1 MSSVSTFGTFA
12 TARLGIYASQKA
24 LDVVGNNIAN
34 INTVGYTRQALNQ
47 KSLNVGGAD
56 KYSSGL
62 DIRIGTGALVTDVI
76 QLRDPYLDIRYRNEL
91 SSESAMKAKLNGLNQ
106 ISAYL
111 DEVGKGEDEEGVL
124 EAQFNKLISQM
135 EQLSSA
141 QGVGKDTHD
150 TLVRSAATALTAMIR
165 DYAGRLETLK
175 KNQMTGFQQD
185 LKNVNSILKRIQDL
199 NSSIRKSQ
207 IYGGDAL
214 EQQDERNNLIDEL
227 AGYIRIDVRYE
238 QEDLGQGLKVEKL
251 VIRLAGNDKL
261 SLEQNN
267 ATLIDGLYATEL
279 SVHTGDDGEPDP
291 NLLIDLAPLK
301 DKRERVMKLPDGTES
316 DVVRLADNTLYGG
329 LQAERELL
337 TEQGEYATEEQL
349 GLSGDPL
356 AADPDAATK
365 RGIPFYQKALD
376 TLANTFAHIMN
387 EANTTE
393 DGTMYPLFSS
403 NGNTDKIGPPYD
415 DGEPITAANIAVSQ
429 SWANGTVR
437 ILQSRKDPHTST
449 DNSNL
454 LHMVNLLMREDHE
467 FKPDADGD
475 AATKDTFFTGSFQ
488 QFFTDCMGGTLAD
501 DTMTT
506 EAMYQNYSISAEE
519 LYVDRD
525 AVVGVDLNDE
535 AMNMIQFQKSYS
547 AACRLMTVID
557 EVLDKLINGT
567 GRAGL

>member
-24 LDVVGNNIAN
+24 LDVVGNNITN
-34 INTVGYTRQALNQ
+34 INTPGYTRQALNQ

-91 SSESAMKAKLNGLNQ
+91 SSESAMEAKLNGLNQ

-111 DEVGKGEDEEGVL
+111 DEVGKGDEGEGVL

-141 QGVGKDTHD
+141 QGVGKDTND

-165 DYAGRLETLK
+165 DYAGRLETLR
-175 KNQMTGFQQD
+175 KNQMTGFEQD
-185 LKNVNSILKRIQDL
+185 LKNVNSILESIRNL

-227 AGYIRIDVRYE
+227 AKYVRINVEYT
-238 QEDLGQGLKVEKL
+238 QEDLGQGLLVEKL
-251 VIRLAGNDKL
+251 VIKLAGDDKL
-261 SLEQNN
+261 HPDQNN
-267 ATLIDGLYATEL
+267 ATLIDGIYATEL
-279 SVHTGDDGEPDP
+279 SVRPNANPDEPDP
-291 NLLIDLAPLK
+291 LLIDLAALK
-301 DKRERVMKLPDGTES
+301 DKNERIMKDS
-316 DVVRLADNTLYGG
+316 AAVQLADNTLYGG

-337 TEQGEYATEEQL
+337 TERGEYATEQQL

-376 TLANTFAHIMN
+376 TLANTFANIMN
-387 EANTTE
+387 KANMV
-393 DGTMYPLFSS
+393 DGRGGPLFSNDG
-403 NGNTDKIGPPYD
+403 NGNETGKID
-415 DGEPITAANIAVSQ
+415 ASNISVSKN
-429 SWANGTVR
+429 WANGVVR
-437 ILQSRKDPHTST
+437 ILQSKEDPHTST

-467 FKPDADGD
+467 FKPSDYDLNSGAHNTDV
-475 AATKDTFFTGSFQ
+475 FFTGSFQ

-501 DTMTT
+501 DIMTT
-506 EAMYQNYSISAEE
+506 QAMYQNYSISAEE

-525 AVVGVDLNDE
+525 AVMGVDLNDE
-535 AMNMIQFQKSYS
+535 AMNMMQFQKSYS